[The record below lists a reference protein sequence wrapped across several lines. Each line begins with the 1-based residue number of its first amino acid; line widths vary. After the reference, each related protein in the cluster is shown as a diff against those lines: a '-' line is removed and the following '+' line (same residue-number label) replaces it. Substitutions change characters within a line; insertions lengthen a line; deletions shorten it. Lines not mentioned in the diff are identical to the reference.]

1 MNPIIA
7 TILAAVAAAAGLILL
22 TYLGLLVEAVD
33 LFRDHGKVIIVI
45 VQVVGIFWCGMMG
58 KFKLGAVLVFTVL
71 ATIFWGW

>member
-22 TYLGLLVEAVD
+22 AYLGLLVEAVD